1 MVYHNPHSWI
11 LIWGFNSINDKW
23 SCFEDNIHRK
33 MYCCIPSKWT
43 SSRYNLPWF
52 NHSLKHLARHKQRLY
67 NKAKTS
73 GKHNDWKA
81 FHVARKLMHDR
92 LKETRNA
99 YISDYLVACVA
110 SVSLRVRRESWDES
124 KKKGMTGEGEGND
137 FVPALTF
144 AQ

>member
-1 MVYHNPHSWI
+1 
-11 LIWGFNSINDKW
+11 
-23 SCFEDNIHRK
+23 
-33 MYCCIPSKWT
+33 
-43 SSRYNLPWF
+43 
-52 NHSLKHLARHKQRLY
+52 
-67 NKAKTS
+67 
-73 GKHNDWKA
+73 
-81 FHVARKLMHDR
+81 MHDR
-92 LKETRNA
+92 LKEARNA